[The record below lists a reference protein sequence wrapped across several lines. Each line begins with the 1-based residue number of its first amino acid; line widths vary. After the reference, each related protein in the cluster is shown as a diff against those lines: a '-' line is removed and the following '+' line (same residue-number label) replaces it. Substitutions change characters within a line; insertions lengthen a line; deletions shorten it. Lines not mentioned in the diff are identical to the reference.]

1 MASRVRYSVMNLFP
15 GKRKSFVP
23 PGRLGALAGLL
34 CLLPVLTA
42 SAGEELF
49 VEEGRIV
56 YIEYKVELTDGTVV
70 SNNVGKDPV
79 VYEAGGNRVLRAL
92 DKALRGMKAGDS
104 RVVTLSAADAFG
116 NVDGMKAGDSR
127 VVTLSAADAFGNVDD
142 SLIVEV
148 PLDRVPGD
156 ARTTGSVMIAENP
169 EGNKQRVTVRDI
181 RGQVAVL
188 DYNHPLA
195 GRELR
200 YTVKI
205 LDVK

>member
-1 MASRVRYSVMNLFP
+1 MCVNVR
-15 GKRKSFVP
+15 
-23 PGRLGALAGLL
+23 PGRLGALAGLFS
-34 CLLPVLTA
+34 LLPVLSA
-42 SAGEELF
+42 SAEEELF

-56 YIEYKVELTDGTVV
+56 YIEYKVELADGTVV

-79 VYEAGGNRVLRAL
+79 VYEVGGNRVLRAL
-92 DKALRGMKAGDS
+92 DKALRGMRS
-104 RVVTLSAADAFG
+104 
-116 NVDGMKAGDSR
+116 GDSR

-142 SLIVEV
+142 SLIVAV
-148 PLDRVPGD
+148 PLDQVPGD
-156 ARTTGSVMIAENP
+156 ARTPGSVMIAENS
-169 EGNKQRVTVRDI
+169 EGNKQRVTVSEI

>member
-1 MASRVRYSVMNLFP
+1 MSFAVMLALVHYLSARVLMASRARYSVMNLFP

-34 CLLPVLTA
+34 CLLPVLSA

-116 NVDGMKAGDSR
+116 NVD
-127 VVTLSAADAFGNVDD
+127 D

-169 EGNKQRVTVRDI
+169 EGNKQRVTVREI
-181 RGQVAVL
+181 RGEVAVL

-195 GRELR
+195 GWELT

>member
-1 MASRVRYSVMNLFP
+1 MASRARYSVMNLFP

-34 CLLPVLTA
+34 CLLPMFSA
-42 SAGEELF
+42 SAGEELI

-116 NVDGMKAGDSR
+116 NVD
-127 VVTLSAADAFGNVDD
+127 D

-169 EGNKQRVTVRDI
+169 EGNKQRVTVREV
-181 RGQVAVL
+181 RGEVAVL

-195 GRELR
+195 GRELT